1 MATKKSMTKEV
12 NSEVDLA
19 PAIRNS
25 RDSTNVVQTKL
36 RTNERVIARVTD
48 GIYRQPGSALREL
61 ISNAYDADATRVVVK
76 TDAPRFERITVE
88 DDGHGM
94 TPEALAHLFL
104 NIGGSAKR
112 SDEGPGLGVTAPT
125 DPMRSPGGRQ
135 LIGKI
140 GIGLFSVSQ
149 LTHTFQIV
157 TKVAGDD
164 YRTVAT
170 VAMRQY
176 ADEETAPDQREKR
189 FESGKVNIWRERASD
204 TASHGTTI
212 ILTSIRRQAR
222 DTMRSRDIWNAIEEN
237 EAQSGVEDSQ
247 AIEPPKFHVGRV
259 DDSGEL
265 LKETAGSVWALP
277 WNKGDEPKDAFRKL
291 VQCVWDEVEEGSNPN
306 PRLDRIFDYY
316 LRMVWQLS
324 LAVPLPYVDSHLFDI
339 DDVGKWARAFLL
351 SNQKR
356 NGAAIEIECAGS
368 TLRKKAALVD
378 PVGHIGA
385 FEVLFDDL
393 QLARPIKFKELPN
406 TNNALKHPLIFI
418 GKCREEFSKVSRE
431 LSGGPLEFEAYL
443 FWTPKVAPVE
453 HQGSLIRIHGSSGTL
468 FDATFMRYQVS
479 EQTRLRQ
486 ITCEIFVSEGLD
498 SALNIDRESFNNA
511 HPHAVYITKWL
522 HSALRQVASTQKRL
536 ASEVRTHARDESK
549 DKTVSRIQGV
559 AQEVWQREA
568 DDPAARP
575 PHIELTE
582 IGKRP
587 TLKGESYVFS
597 RSAIVSNAA
606 PAKTAK
612 VKVRNAIIEEKLKAI
627 AQVLA
632 SYGLLDAVPR
642 RKQEALLKAI
652 YQILET
658 GEEDGS
664 RRSR

>member
-1 MATKKSMTKEV
+1 MATKQSATREV
-12 NSEVDLA
+12 NTEPELA
-19 PAIRNS
+19 PAIRES
-25 RDSTNVVQTKL
+25 RDSTSVVRTKL
-36 RTNERVIARVTD
+36 RTDERVIARVTD

-61 ISNAYDADATRVVVK
+61 ISNAYDADATRVVIK

-94 TPEALAHLFL
+94 TPEALAHLFFH
-104 NIGGSAKR
+104 IGGSAKR
-112 SDEGPGLGVTAPT
+112 SEDGPGLGITSPNDPT
-125 DPMRSPGGRQ
+125 RSPGGRR

-149 LTHTFQIV
+149 LTHTFQII

-176 ADEETAPDQREKR
+176 ADQDTSPDEGEKK
-189 FESGKVNIWRERASD
+189 FESGKVNIWREKAAD

-212 ILTSIRRQAR
+212 ILMSIRRQAR
-222 DTMRSRDIWNAIEEN
+222 DTLRSRDIWNAIEEN
-237 EAQSGVEDSQ
+237 EAQSDAEDNQ
-247 AIEPPKFHVGRV
+247 ALEPPKFHVGRV
-259 DDSGEL
+259 DNTGEL
-265 LKETAGSVWALP
+265 LKETAGSVWSLP
-277 WNKGDEPKDAFRKL
+277 WNKGDELADAFGKL
-291 VQCVWDEVEEGSNPN
+291 VQSVWDEVEEGSNPN

-324 LAVPLPYVDSHLFDI
+324 LSVPLPYVDGHLFDI
-339 DDVGKWARAFLL
+339 GDVGKWAQAFML
-351 SNQKR
+351 SNQKK
-356 NGAAIEIECAGS
+356 GAPVEIDSAGA
-368 TLRKKAALVD
+368 TLRKKVALED
-378 PVGHIGA
+378 PVGYIGT
-385 FEVLFDDL
+385 FDVLFDDL
-393 QLARPIKFKELPN
+393 QLSRPIKFKDLPN
-406 TNNALKHPLIFI
+406 TNNALKHPLVFI
-418 GKCREEFSKVSRE
+418 GQCYEKFSKVAPE
-431 LSGGPLEFEAYL
+431 LSGGPLRFEAYL

-486 ITCEIFVSEGLD
+486 ITCEIFISEGLD

-536 ASEVRTHARDESK
+536 ASEVRSSARDESK
-549 DKTVSRIQGV
+549 GKTVSRIQDV
-559 AQEVWQREA
+559 AQAVWQRET

-582 IGKRP
+582 PGKKSIS
-587 TLKGESYVFS
+587 KGEAYVFS
-597 RSAIVSNAA
+597 RSAIVSDAA
-606 PAKTAK
+606 PPRTAK
-612 VKVRNAIIEEKLKAI
+612 VKVRNAIIEERLKAI

-632 SYGLLDAVPR
+632 SYGLLDALPK

-664 RRSR
+664 RGTR